1 MNTHTCMCVL
11 VHVYSYSYTT
21 SFFSAAYIGRSLQTL
36 EQTHYEYVKVSFGT
50 PASDSVV
57 QYMCSYISFKGINYF
72 AY

>member
-36 EQTHYEYVKVSFGT
+36 EQTHYEYVKVSFGA
-50 PASDSVV
+50 PDSVV
-57 QYMCSYISFKGINYF
+57 QYTCSLSFKGINYF
-72 AY
+72 AH